1 MNSDDT
7 AWASDWTQGTP
18 ALVVSECRPC
28 RHRWY
33 FRRGFCP
40 RCGSDDIRR
49 SRSAGIGSV
58 VAVSVV
64 RRSPSTRPAGQVPFA
79 IALVDLDEGI
89 RVLGRCGLDVEIGN
103 RVVAS
108 FPWDD
113 EPRGVAA
120 DPFFSSSPG

>member
-7 AWASDWTQGTP
+7 TWVTDWTQGTP
-18 ALVVSECRPC
+18 ALMVSECRLC

-40 RCGSDDIRR
+40 RCGSEDLRR
-49 SRSAGIGSV
+49 FCSGGTGSV
-58 VAVSVV
+58 VAVSAV
-64 RRSPSTRPAGQVPFA
+64 RRAPRTGPAGQVPFA

-103 RVVAS
+103 RVVAL
-108 FPWDD
+108 FPGDG
-113 EPRGVAA
+113 EPRDVAA
-120 DPFFSSSPG
+120 GPFFSPSPG